1 MHKKSAYFFAWLSL
15 IILAS
20 CAQMVAPT
28 GGDKDNTAP
37 EVLQFSPKNK
47 TTNFTKSKIDITF
60 NEYIQLTKT
69 DEQIIISP
77 PLNTKP
83 DFTNKGKVLE
93 IKFKETL
100 LPNTTYT
107 INFGNAIGD
116 NKENNTLPLS
126 YVFSTGSSIDSNFIS
141 GEVLNA
147 FTNQPEKD
155 ITIGLY
161 DVSNYTDSTAYKYKP
176 VYLGKTNINGVFT
189 ITNLPNTSFY
199 LLAFNDVN
207 KNLKY
212 DKTEAISFLN
222 NTVNTT
228 DTVLKKLTL
237 KLFKPETYPIGSI
250 VDTFC
255 KELNKFSFVTYKPNG
270 LNITS
275 TYGKQYTKTINTG
288 TGLDT
293 IYVFTKTADSVA
305 RFTTSTQNKTT
316 QITIKNTP
324 AFKAPKLYMQVTKQI
339 EINDSIKL
347 RFNNPITS
355 IDTSRIKLFK
365 DSTQI
370 KYNWIKTSDFE
381 YAVAYNWEEKTS
393 YKIQV
398 SDSACKDFYNQYNKK
413 DGSAF
418 TIKALKEYANLLLHI
433 TIPPLSKHQYLL
445 QLLSDDDKKV
455 CYEFI
460 ITKNQDINLINIL
473 PGTYK
478 IKYIYDINGN
488 NSWDNGD
495 FNQKQQPEQVGYF
508 KEKLVIKPYWDLEQS
523 ILIE

>member
-1 MHKKSAYFFAWLSL
+1 
-15 IILAS
+15 
-20 CAQMVAPT
+20 MVAPT

-37 EVLQFSPKNK
+37 EVLEFNPKNK
-47 TTNFTKSKIDITF
+47 TTDFTKTKIEITF
-60 NEYIQLTKT
+60 SEYIQLTKS

-83 DFTNKGKVLE
+83 NFINKGKILE
-93 IKFKETL
+93 IKFKESL

-107 INFGNAIGD
+107 INFGNSIGD

-161 DVSNYTDSTAYKYKP
+161 ETSTYTDSTAYKYKP

-189 ITNLPNTSFY
+189 ITNLPTTSFY

-212 DKTEAISFLN
+212 DNTESIGFINSPINTADSVVTKTAIR
-222 NTVNTT
+222 
-228 DTVLKKLTL
+228 
-237 KLFKPETYPIGSI
+237 LFKAETYQIGTI

-255 KELNKFSFVTYKPNG
+255 KEQYKYTFVVYKPNG
-270 LNITS
+270 LTITS
-275 TYGKQYTKTINTG
+275 TQTKQYINKIHANTD
-288 TGLDT
+288 LDT
-293 IYVFTKTADSVA
+293 FYVFTKTQDSSVLFKA
-305 RFTTSTQNKTT
+305 LNSSNSAPVILKNKSSL
-316 QITIKNTP
+316 
-324 AFKAPKLYMQVTKQI
+324 KAPKLSTQLTKQV

-347 RFNNPITS
+347 KFNNPIIS
-355 IDTSRIKLFK
+355 IDTARIKLFK

-370 KYNWIKTSDFE
+370 KYNWIKISDFE

-398 SDSACKDFYNQYNKK
+398 LDSACKDFYNQYNKK
-413 DGSAF
+413 EGSGF

-433 TIPPLSKHQYLL
+433 TIPPLSKHQYIL
-445 QLLSDDDKKV
+445 QLLSDDEKKV

-478 IKYIYDINGN
+478 IKYIYDSNGN
-488 NSWDNGD
+488 NGWDNGD

-508 KEKLVIKPYWDLEQS
+508 KEKVVIKPYWDLEQS
-523 ILIE
+523 VLIE

>member
-1 MHKKSAYFFAWLSL
+1 MLKKLPYFFAWLSL

-20 CAQMVAPT
+20 CAQILAPT
-28 GGDKDNTAP
+28 GGDKDNTSP
-37 EVLQFSPKNK
+37 EVLEYNPKNK
-47 TTNFTKSKIDITF
+47 TTNFTKTKIDITF

-83 DFTNKGKVLE
+83 DFNNKGKVLE
-93 IKFKETL
+93 IKFQETL

-107 INFGNAIGD
+107 INFGNSIGD

-126 YVFSTGSSIDSNFIS
+126 YVFSTGNAIDSNFIS

-161 DVSNYTDSTAYKYKP
+161 QASNYTDSTAYKYKP
-176 VYLGKTNINGVFT
+176 VYLGKTNMNGVFT

-222 NTVNTT
+222 NAVNTT
-228 DTVLKKLTL
+228 DTVITKITL

-255 KELNKFSFVTYKPNG
+255 KELNKFSFVTYKSNG

-275 TYGKQYTKTINTG
+275 THGKQYIKTINTG

-293 IYVFTKTADSVA
+293 IYVFTKTTDSVA
-305 RFTTSTQNKTT
+305 RFTVSTQNKTK
-316 QITIKNTP
+316 QISIKNTP
-324 AFKAPKLYMQVTKQI
+324 VFKAPQLSTLITKQV

-347 RFNNPITS
+347 KFNNPIIS
-355 IDTSRIKLFK
+355 IDTSRIKLLK
-365 DSTQI
+365 DSTQL
-370 KYNWIKTSDFE
+370 KYNCIKISDFE
-381 YAVAYNWEEKTS
+381 YALAYNWEEKTS

-398 SDSACKDFYNQYNKK
+398 LDSACKDFYNQYNKK
-413 DGSAF
+413 DGSGF

-445 QLLSDDDKKV
+445 QLLSDDEKRI
-455 CYEFI
+455 YHEFI
-460 ITKNQDINLINIL
+460 ITQKQDINLINIL

-478 IKYIYDINGN
+478 IKYIYDSNGN
-488 NSWDNGD
+488 HNWDNGD

-508 KEKLVIKPYWDLEQS
+508 KENLIIKPYWDLEQS

>member
-1 MHKKSAYFFAWLSL
+1 MHKKLPYYFACLSL
-15 IILAS
+15 ILLAS

-37 EVLQFSPKNK
+37 EVLEFNPKNK
-47 TTNFTKSKIDITF
+47 ATDFTKSKIEITF
-60 NEYIQLTKT
+60 SEYIQLNKT

-83 DFTNKGKVLE
+83 DITNKGKVLE
-93 IKFKETL
+93 IKFKEAL

-126 YVFSTGSSIDSNFIS
+126 YVFSTGSSIDSNSIS

-161 DVSNYTDSTAYKYKP
+161 ETSTYTDSTAYKYKP

-189 ITNLPNTSFY
+189 ITNLPATSFY
-199 LLAFNDVN
+199 LLAFNDIN

-212 DKTEAISFLN
+212 DNTEGIGFLN
-222 NTVNTT
+222 NTITTT
-228 DTVLKKLTL
+228 DSTLTKLTV
-237 KLFKPETYPIGSI
+237 KLFKPETYPIGTI

-255 KELNKFSFVTYKPNG
+255 KEPSKFSFVTYKSYA
-270 LNITS
+270 LNIKS
-275 TYGKQYTKTINTG
+275 ANGKQYSKTVNTG

-293 IYVFTKTADSVA
+293 IYVFTETTDSIA
-305 RFTTSTQNKTT
+305 RFNASTQNKTVD
-316 QITIKNTP
+316 IAIKNTP
-324 AFKAPKLYMQVTKQI
+324 AFKTPKLHTQLTKQI
-339 EINDSIKL
+339 EINDSVKI

-365 DSTQI
+365 DSTQL
-370 KYNWIKTSDFE
+370 KYHWVKLTDFE
-381 YAVAYNWEEKTS
+381 YAVAYNWEEKTN
-393 YKIQV
+393 YKIQIM
-398 SDSACKDFYNQYNKK
+398 DSACIDFYHQYNKK
-413 DGSAF
+413 EGAAF
-418 TIKALKEYANLLLHI
+418 AIKALKEYANLLLHI
-433 TIPPLSKHQYLL
+433 NIPPASKHPYLL
-445 QLLSDDDKKV
+445 QLLSDDEKKV

-460 ITKNQDINLINIL
+460 ITKKQDINLINIL

-478 IKYIYDINGN
+478 IKYIYDANV
-488 NSWDNGD
+488 NSRWDNGD